1 VTVWDVAGKKKHAG
15 LKGHAGRVRAVAF
28 LPGGKKLVSASA
40 DGTVLVW
47 EFEKLVKGRGV

>member
-1 VTVWDVAGKKKHAG
+1 VAGKKKQAG
-15 LKGHAGRVRAVAF
+15 LKGHPGQVRAPAF

-47 EFEKLVKGRGV
+47 EFEKVVKCRGE